1 MLFSTVAET
10 IYIPTNNA
18 EKDSFFSKFMS
29 PLVISC
35 LLYNRYSNRC
45 EVISH
50 CGFNLHFSDDQL
62 GTFSWTCWSFV
73 VIFEEC
79 LFRSSVHF
87 FNWIFFPLNSMSSLY
102 TLDID
107 LFSDM
112 ICKYFLSLPSRFLD
126 DFLCCT
132 EGFQFYV
139 IPLVYFCFFP
149 LCFCCQIQKNHCQN
163 RCQGAYSL

>member
-29 PLVISC
+29 PLVISY
-35 LLYNRYSNRC
+35 LLDNRYSNRC

-50 CGFNLHFSDDQL
+50 CGFNLHFL
-62 GTFSWTCWSFV
+62 MTSWAPFHGPVGHLLSSLKNVCLDLLS
-73 VIFEEC
+73 IF
-79 LFRSSVHF
+79 LIGF
-87 FNWIFFPLNSMSSLY
+87 FFPLNSMSSLY

-107 LFSDM
+107 FFSDM

-149 LCFCCQIQKNHCQN
+149 LCFCCQIQKHHCQN